1 MGRELLA
8 GLDVGTTS
16 VKALLLTPGGDEV
29 ALGRA
34 ATTWTST
41 EFGAETSAESILD
54 AARHALADA
63 LTQVPGDRVAALGVA
78 SMAEAG
84 VLVGPDDTPL
94 APVIAWHDHR
104 DEKQLR
110 DMVAEVGA
118 ETFSI
123 RTGLPVRT
131 QWSLTKHRWLVDN
144 VPAAGGATRRYS
156 IAEWVARGLGG
167 DPATELSLACRTGWL
182 DLATQRPW
190 SESMAWS
197 GAPEA
202 LLSDLVT
209 AGTPIGTA
217 RTGGDLAAVDGATLT
232 VAGHDHQAAV
242 IGVGSSGAGDELDSC
257 GTAEAFVRTIA
268 PGLAP
273 QAIAAL
279 TGMGVTV
286 GWHAVP
292 DRWCLL
298 GATQG
303 GLILGRVQ
311 AALGVHRADLVELD
325 AAALAAADNP
335 EVLRI
340 TDNADVTVAPGADP
354 GQVWRAAT
362 RAVTDA
368 ARELGDAL
376 DRASGPRRDLV
387 VAGGWTNSAAV
398 MAAKARAFGPLRRA
412 TTTEAG
418 ARGAAFLAGLADGTY
433 PSYGDVPNGARPDP
447 VPSHPRDV
455 HPRDIHRHDVGRHSE
470 DGPT

>member
-8 GLDVGTTS
+8 GLDIGTTS
-16 VKALLLTPGGDEV
+16 VKALLVTPEGDEV

-34 ATTWTST
+34 PTTWTST
-41 EFGAETSAESILD
+41 EFGAETSAESILG
-54 AARHALADA
+54 AARHALSEA
-63 LTQVPGDRVAALGVA
+63 LTQVPDDRVTALGVA

-84 VLVGPDDTPL
+84 VLVGADDTPL
-94 APVIAWHDHR
+94 VPVIAWHDHR
-104 DEKQLR
+104 DEEQLG
-110 DMVAEVGA
+110 DLVTQLGG

-123 RTGLPVRT
+123 RTGLPVWT
-131 QWSLTKHRWLVDN
+131 QWSLTKHRWLADN
-144 VPAAGGATRRYS
+144 VPAVRDATRRYN
-156 IAEWVARGLGG
+156 IADWVAREFGG
-167 DPATELSLACRTGWL
+167 DPVNELSLASRTGWL
-182 DLATQRPW
+182 DLATQRVW

-197 GAPEA
+197 GAPET
-202 LLSDLVT
+202 LLLDLVS

-242 IGVGSSGAGDELDSC
+242 VGVGSSGAGDEFDSC

-273 QAIAAL
+273 EAIATL
-279 TGMGVTV
+279 TGVGVTV
-286 GWHAVP
+286 GWHAIR

-311 AALGVHRADLVELD
+311 AALGVDRAGLADLD

-335 EVLRI
+335 EVLQI
-340 TDNADVTVAPGADP
+340 TDAGDVTVVPGADP

-362 RAVTDA
+362 RAVTA
-368 ARELGDAL
+368 QARELGDTL

-398 MAAKARAFGPLRRA
+398 MAAKAEAFGPLRRA

-418 ARGAAFLAGLADGTY
+418 ARGAAFLAGLADGTF
-433 PSYGDVPNGARPDP
+433 PSYGDVPN
-447 VPSHPRDV
+447 HQ
-455 HPRDIHRHDVGRHSE
+455 HDIDQHDIDQHSE
-470 DGPT
+470 DRST